1 MFSLHLLDP
10 ALMESSRKRQVSK
23 LSPEVTEERILLSK
37 DWARYCMKDH
47 REELNKLQV
56 RARSRQDA
64 LNELKRISVN
74 LYDEA
79 IKVNRTIYPLV
90 LNGPVE
96 TPSFT
101 DYVPPDLDDINVKQM
116 RKR

>member
-1 MFSLHLLDP
+1 
-10 ALMESSRKRQVSK
+10 
-23 LSPEVTEERILLSK
+23 
-37 DWARYCMKDH
+37 MKTH

-64 LNELKRISVN
+64 LNELKKISMD
-74 LYDEA
+74 LYNEA

-96 TPSFT
+96 TPAF
-101 DYVPPDLDDINVKQM
+101 DEYIAPDLDDVNIKKM
-116 RKR
+116 RKA